1 MAHLAADVDPARL
14 GVTGASGGGTQTML
28 LTAIDPRVTVSFPAV
43 MVSTAM
49 QGGCTC
55 ENCSLLRVETGNIE
69 FAALA
74 APRALGMTGADDWT
88 KEIMTRGFPQLQQL
102 YALLGAGDKVTAR
115 AMVQFPHNYNYVSRE
130 MMYQWFNKHLQL
142 GLPEPV
148 VEESYR
154 RLSPEEMT
162 VWNADHPRPKV
173 GDDVERDLLAGMSAA
188 CDAQLAAL
196 TPHDS
201 QSSSQYRQI
210 VGGAIDAIIGR
221 ALPPAGSV
229 TMVQQ
234 KSSDRG
240 GWLES
245 AGLVRYAAENE
256 ELPVV
261 LLQPKQ
267 PSGRAVIWLSDE
279 GKAGIYR
286 ADGQPIPEVVKLLS
300 AGATVVAPD
309 LIYQGEFLADGK
321 PLAQVRRVKNPREY
335 LGYTLGYNR
344 ALVAQRAAD
353 VLSLVSWL
361 RSGSLRPEV
370 VAILA
375 EKGTAPWVAAALAQ
389 AHGAVDRAAIDTA
402 GFRFANLR
410 SVWDV
415 NLLPGAVKY
424 GDLPGMLSL
433 AAPTRLLLVGEGS
446 EVPPL
451 IAAGYRA
458 AGEGSASAWT
468 GPSAGGLAAAVD
480 FVSQ

>member
-1 MAHLAADVDPARL
+1 MTAA
-14 GVTGASGGGTQTML
+14 S
-28 LTAIDPRVTVSFPAV
+28 
-43 MVSTAM
+43 
-49 QGGCTC
+49 
-55 ENCSLLRVETGNIE
+55 
-69 FAALA
+69 
-74 APRALGMTGADDWT
+74 
-88 KEIMTRGFPQLQQL
+88 
-102 YALLGAGDKVTAR
+102 
-115 AMVQFPHNYNYVSRE
+115 
-130 MMYQWFNKHLQL
+130 
-142 GLPEPV
+142 
-148 VEESYR
+148 
-154 RLSPEEMT
+154 
-162 VWNADHPRPKV
+162 
-173 GDDVERDLLAGMSAA
+173 
-188 CDAQLAAL
+188 DAQLAAL

-221 ALPPAGSV
+221 ALPPGGSV

-267 PSGRAVIWLSDE
+267 PNQRAVIWLCE
-279 GKAGIYR
+279 QGKAGIYR
-286 ADGQPIPEVVKLLS
+286 ADGQPIPEVLKLLS
-300 AGATVVAPD
+300 AGTTVVAPD

-321 PLAQVRRVKNPREY
+321 PLAQLRRVKNPREY
-335 LGYTLGYNR
+335 LGFTLGYNR
-344 ALVAQRAAD
+344 ALVAQRADD

-389 AHGAVDRAAIDTA
+389 ARGAVDRAAIDTA

-433 AAPTRLLLVGEGS
+433 AAPARLLLLGEGS

-458 AGEGSASAWT
+458 AGEGSASAWA

>member
-1 MAHLAADVDPARL
+1 MAKPL
-14 GVTGASGGGTQTML
+14 
-28 LTAIDPRVTVSFPAV
+28 
-43 MVSTAM
+43 
-49 QGGCTC
+49 
-55 ENCSLLRVETGNIE
+55 
-69 FAALA
+69 
-74 APRALGMTGADDWT
+74 
-88 KEIMTRGFPQLQQL
+88 
-102 YALLGAGDKVTAR
+102 
-115 AMVQFPHNYNYVSRE
+115 VQFPHNYNYVSRAV
-130 MMYQWFNKHLQL
+130 MYQWFNKHLKL
-142 GLPEPV
+142 GLAEPI
-148 VEESYR
+148 VEERLPAAVDR
-154 RLSPEEMT
+154 RDDGLGRRASAPP
-162 VWNADHPRPKV
+162 A
-173 GDDVERDLLAGMSAA
+173 GDDYERDLLAGMTADS
-188 CDAQLAAL
+188 DGKLAAL

-210 VGGAIDAIIGR
+210 VGGAIEVIIGR
-221 ALPPAGSV
+221 GLPPAGSV

-267 PSGRAVIWLSDE
+267 PNGRAVIWLSDE

-361 RSGSLRPEV
+361 ALRIAAARGRGDSRRERDGPLGRRRLGAGPRRRRPGGDRHGRLSLRQPEIGV
-370 VAILA
+370 GREPASRRGQVWGPARHV
-375 EKGTAPWVAAALAQ
+375 EPRGSHQAAA
-389 AHGAVDRAAIDTA
+389 
-402 GFRFANLR
+402 
-410 SVWDV
+410 
-415 NLLPGAVKY
+415 
-424 GDLPGMLSL
+424 
-433 AAPTRLLLVGEGS
+433 
-446 EVPPL
+446 
-451 IAAGYRA
+451 
-458 AGEGSASAWT
+458 
-468 GPSAGGLAAAVD
+468 GGRRE
-480 FVSQ
+480 